1 MTEAPKKIWVDPD
14 YLQDENDCVSTVK
27 VLHRDVEYIRADLVN
42 GLVEAL
48 EMCVKHLDADGN
60 LWSKEEQA
68 MALAALKALEVSN
81 GN

>member
-1 MTEAPKKIWVDPD
+1 MTEAPKKIWVDDKWEAHPRGPLIATD
-14 YLQDENDCVSTVK
+14 DITPYVREDIVF
-27 VLHRDVEYIRADLVN
+27 

-68 MALAALKALEVSN
+68 MALAALKALEEE
-81 GN
+81 